1 LEGEFA
7 GSPDDTLPCYEF
19 NFGLVVRLD
28 DGTCE
33 HCRKWLTTECENI
46 NEFMNGEDWE
56 NE

>member
-1 LEGEFA
+1 L
-7 GSPDDTLPCYEF
+7 DDTLPCYEF